1 MKEGDTAMLVSNSGR
16 PSPRSAREIANLVLE
31 LDIGP
36 EDLRAEIEVYHGESF
51 EPLNGWAADILRR
64 DTDVV
69 VATAIGFSSRAAIR
83 TALLDAGIADMV
95 FID

>member
-1 MKEGDTAMLVSNSGR
+1 MLISDTGR
-16 PSPRSAREIANLVLE
+16 PSPRSASEIVDVLLE
-31 LDIGP
+31 LDLSP

-64 DTDVV
+64 DTGVV